1 MIYIS
6 GFRARNE
13 RETMTKKDYQI
24 IAEALASSPEGH
36 GVEGLLN
43 WGDTCR
49 HMARALAAENPRF
62 NTVTFL
68 GACGFDM
75 AFGAQWRQEFAN

>member
-1 MIYIS
+1 
-6 GFRARNE
+6 
-13 RETMTKKDYQI
+13 MTRKDYEV
-24 IAEALASSPEGH
+24 IAKALASSPEGQ
-36 GVEGLLN
+36 GVEGLLV

-49 HMARALAAENPRF
+49 HMARALKAENARF

-68 GACGFDM
+68 DACGFDM